1 MFKDERA
8 NSTETTDSPT
18 SLSQASRIGSQLA
31 LNGRISGRDDLLI
44 EGRFKGHIEL
54 NQGSLVI
61 ARGAKVE
68 ADIRVKFLTLQGEL
82 KGNVDADERIL
93 VAETATLTGDI
104 TAARVSIMNGARFKG
119 AIRIKNSVST

>member
-1 MFKDERA
+1 MPNDERRG
-8 NSTETTDSPT
+8 STEAADGPVPMPH
-18 SLSQASRIGSQLA
+18 ASRIGSQLT
-31 LNGRISGRDDLLI
+31 LNGRIDGQDDLLI

-54 NQGSLVI
+54 TRGSLII
-61 ARGAKVE
+61 AKGARVE

-104 TAARVSIMNGARFKG
+104 TAVRVSIMNGARFKG
-119 AIRIKNSVST
+119 AIRIKNSAST